1 MCFEG
6 PHKGFWFSKGRDWQ
20 ELHRKNS
27 LITMILLRGGSDRG
41 VGKLTVLSFLVS
53 SHSLTPLPC
62 SFYQALVRSLFTP
75 ATPPSPFHSVS
86 RLNEFRFKL
95 SVADLIEFS
104 VWPPTRESIST
115 ECSGVLLRRTCT
127 KGSIEN
133 GFFNFWLSF

>member
-1 MCFEG
+1 MCFER
-6 PHKGFWFSKGRDWQ
+6 PHKSFWFSKGRDWR

-41 VGKLTVLSFLVS
+41 VGKLTILSFPVS
-53 SHSLTPLPC
+53 SHSPPPLTW
-62 SFYQALVRSLFTP
+62 SFYQALVRSLYSCDP
-75 ATPPSPFHSVS
+75 LSPFHSVS

-104 VWPPTRESIST
+104 VWPPTCKSIST
-115 ECSGVLLRRTCT
+115 ECSRVLLRRTCT